1 MTTIPDVPPEM
12 SGDGF
17 SLSEGTIVSSLAQ
30 DGGLVWLLCQD
41 LTQHTSCI
49 LATAASD
56 ESTFQVTPLLKNT
69 FSLREHIASEW
80 GITAHARTVYHGRY
94 ALVYPPFSFR
104 CLAGLIGL
112 PPRHI
117 ADFLNNAIRLC
128 TPLGQMHQQGLVH
141 GDIKPASFFINDEG
155 EYRLAGFGLSSV
167 GPTVQQPLSAV
178 SGSLAWISPEHTGR
192 TPHPVTALSDLYSLG
207 VVLYQ
212 MLTGKLPLGAP
223 GCSQSEWVHHHI
235 ASAPRPLNLL
245 RADVPPVLSTILLRL
260 LEKSPDKRYQTVEG
274 LLADLRRCLATLN
287 ARGDIA
293 SFSPGL
299 QDIPPVGYAGD
310 ALFSEHPQAQ
320 ELLAACE
327 AVAASGKHCLVV
339 VSGATGSGKSAL
351 LASAL
356 KPLQQS
362 TRLLTLGKVDHHSPM
377 LPYAVLTS
385 ALRALALHLLG
396 LPTEEVARWK
406 GRILRLVGDYAGLAV
421 NLVPE
426 LGVLLNQRALPP
438 TDVHSLD
445 ARAQFTRMACN
456 LIKAFATSGTP
467 LVMLIDDVHAAD
479 RASLQLL
486 EQLFSH
492 GDDIP
497 FLLVVSHAENSS
509 RVSENLSRL
518 RASAARVVD
527 ITPEP
532 LSVRAVSRWL
542 ATILHT
548 RPSAT
553 MAMAQIIHGKTLGNP
568 LFTHEFFRQAVED
581 DLITLPK
588 PPSRWSFDSA
598 ALQACQYTEN
608 VVSLVLQRLDTLP
621 QPGRALLGSLACMGA
636 SGSLPLFCTIAG
648 QSMEAVHALLASAI
662 DAQLL
667 SLTGDAWA
675 FTHDSVH
682 KASLGLSGPQEQDRL
697 HALAAEHMAGLALQA
712 AGNEMLFRTVYHV
725 ARVQDSQRLLPQA
738 ARFSQLAILA
748 AQRAKSTG
756 DYSAALRFL
765 RTARRLLPPDVRD
778 EQAFILHLEEAE
790 CTFLQGD
797 LPAAQALC
805 ARLLAAPGKLTDK
818 VVAVC
823 LTAEIHMRQSD
834 SALALETAIAW
845 LAVFGIHL
853 NRYPDKAECDAARI
867 RLKARV
873 GKNPYTTFR
882 PLPLMNNRETEAVMN
897 LMASAS
903 MFAAFVAPKVQFLI
917 VCEMLHLTMEQGMTG
932 ASTFALSWYG
942 VLCGD
947 RYDEYGRGFS
957 SALLARELVEQHD
970 FTSFKARTLMP
981 LDQVSIWIMP
991 VSYAIA
997 CAKDAFTAAVA
1008 NGDRTSACLALRH
1021 QIMNY
1026 LTRGDH
1032 LDGVLT
1038 TIERGLAYVRKA
1050 RYPDVELILQMQ
1062 RSYVLHLRSLPE
1074 GPFSGDNFFQPTLL
1088 ELAPGTAVEPVFLM
1102 QFWSL
1107 LYKGMAHFYAGE
1119 YSQARRCFLQAEPL
1133 TGSIPGHIHMLDFHL
1148 YSALSLTIPLAAGE
1162 CLPDAREIVQ
1172 RHFDKVALWAAGNA
1186 RTFADKAAL
1195 LEAEM
1200 LRLDGNHSGASA
1212 TYEHAIELAGKGGF
1226 EQING
1231 LACEL
1236 AARNAADGGLAIAAD
1251 AYLRGAIGAWQR
1263 FGAAAKVYQLEEV
1276 HPHLTQR
1283 HSGREAVLNPDEAVN
1298 DLQSVATAVRALTEE
1313 INLDRLINIL
1323 MRTLLERARAQ
1334 RCLMIRLVDDNTP
1347 EIEAVAE
1354 STAEGIGVQIVNAAP
1369 LDTDLPLSVLSAV
1382 IRTGQEIRTGKP
1394 EVFSPFS
1401 QDPYLVA
1408 SGAAVMC
1415 IPMYRQA
1422 RMVGVLYLENRLMP
1436 DAFTAEHSRI
1446 IGILSAQAAVSLES
1460 ARLYAE
1466 LLEENVQRRRVE
1478 KALRASQTSLMLG
1491 EKISHTGTWRWTL
1504 EHDMMMVSDE
1514 YSRILDLPESQ
1525 RTISMADFLTRVHP
1539 DDYVRISE
1547 LVTESVRGG
1556 VSMRADFRILRPDGE
1571 CRYIKGIGDPVDSWP
1586 EVKEYFGTITDIT
1599 AQRQAEDAVRSAQ
1612 ADLARVSRAT
1622 TVGQLT
1628 ASIAHEINQPLM
1640 SIVANAGASLRW
1652 LKRDVPHLENAC
1664 LSLDEIIGEGKRA
1677 GDIIRGLQALTRNQA
1692 SVFARENLHDIARH
1706 ILSLTRLE
1714 LERKWIALELDYR
1727 ATCADIFCDSVQIQQ
1742 VLLNLIVN
1750 AVDAMMLVEDRPRI
1764 LRLVSSNPSPE
1775 TLLFEVTDS
1784 GPGIS
1789 PDILRRVFDSFYTTK
1804 KEGMGMGL
1812 TISKG
1817 IIHRHRGELKAEN
1830 REEGGSRFW
1839 FTLPVDNPAD

>member
-12 SGDGF
+12 CGDGF
-17 SLSEGTIVSSLAQ
+17 SLSEGTIVSPLAQ
-30 DGGLVWLLCQD
+30 DSGLVWLLCQD
-41 LTQHTSCI
+41 PALHESWI

-69 FSLREHIASEW
+69 FALREQIAPDW
-80 GITAHARTVYHGRY
+80 GIPARGRTLWHGRY
-94 ALVYPPFSFR
+94 ALVYPSFSFR

-128 TPLGQMHQQGLVH
+128 TPLGLMHQQGLVH

-155 EYRLAGFGLSSV
+155 EYRLAGFGVSAV
-167 GPTVQQPLSAV
+167 GPALQQHFSAL

-212 MLTGKLPLGAP
+212 MLTGKLPLGSA

-235 ASAPRPLNLL
+235 ASAPRPLRSL
-245 RADVPPVLSTILLRL
+245 RADVPPVLSAILLRL
-260 LEKSPDKRYQTVEG
+260 LEKSPEKRYRTVDG
-274 LLADLRRCLATLN
+274 LLADLRRCLATMN
-287 ARGDIA
+287 ERGDIA
-293 SFSPGL
+293 SFSPGQ
-299 QDIPPVGYAGD
+299 QDSLPIGYAGE
-310 ALFSEHPQAQ
+310 ALYSKHPQAL

-327 AVAASGKHCLVV
+327 RVATSGKHCLAV

-356 KPLQQS
+356 KPLQQA
-362 TRLLTLGKVDHHSPM
+362 TRQLTLGKADRYSPTM
-377 LPYAVLTS
+377 PYAVLTS
-385 ALRALALHLLG
+385 VLRSLTLHLLG
-396 LPTEEVARWK
+396 LPADEVARWK

-426 LGVLLNQRALPP
+426 LGVLLNQRGLAP

-456 LIKAFATSGTP
+456 LLKAFATSGTP
-467 LVMLIDDVHAAD
+467 LVILIDDVQTAD

-486 EQLFSH
+486 EQLFSQ
-492 GDDIP
+492 GEDIP
-497 FLLVVSHAENSS
+497 VLLVVSHPDGDS
-509 RVSENLSRL
+509 RVNEHLSRL
-518 RASAARVVD
+518 RASASRVVD
-527 ITPEP
+527 IRPEP
-532 LSVRAVSRWL
+532 LSSREIARWL
-542 ATILHT
+542 ATILQT
-548 RPSAT
+548 RASAT
-553 MAMAQIIHGKTLGNP
+553 LALAQLIHNKTLGNP
-568 LFTHEFFRQAVED
+568 LFTQEFFRQAVGD
-581 DLITLPK
+581 GLIILPK
-588 PPSRWSFDSA
+588 PPGKWSFDSA

-608 VVSLVLQRLDTLP
+608 VASLVLQRLET
-621 QPGRALLGSLACMGA
+621 QPLHTRDALGSLACMGA
-636 SGSLPLFCTIAG
+636 SGSISL
-648 QSMEAVHALLASAI
+648 VSAI
-662 DAQLL
+662 VGLSAETIHARLAPALSAQLI
-667 SLTGDAWA
+667 SVTDDAYA
-675 FTHDSVH
+675 FTHVSVH
-682 KASLGLSGPQEQDRL
+682 KAARGLTGQPEQDRL
-697 HALAAEHMAGLALQA
+697 HALAAEHLAGLALQA
-712 AGNEMLFRTVYHV
+712 PGNEILFRTVYHI
-725 ARVQDSQRLLPQA
+725 AQVQDAQRLLPQA

-756 DYSAALRFL
+756 DYRSALRFL
-765 RTARRLLPPDVRD
+765 RTARRLLPSDIRD
-778 EQAFILHLEEAE
+778 EQVFILHLEEAE
-790 CTFLQGD
+790 CTFLEGD
-797 LPAAQALC
+797 LPVAQALC
-805 ARLLAAPGKLTDK
+805 TQLLAAPGKLTDK

-823 LTAEIHMRQSD
+823 LMAEIHLRQSD
-834 SALALETAIAW
+834 STLALETAIAW

-873 GKNPYTTFR
+873 GKNPYATFR

-897 LMASAS
+897 LLASAS

-917 VCEMLHLTMEQGMTG
+917 VCEMLHLTMEQGITG

-947 RYDEYGRGFS
+947 RYDEYSRGFS
-957 SALLARELVEQHD
+957 SALLARELVERHD

-981 LDQVSIWIMP
+981 LDQVSIWMMP

-997 CAKDAFTAAVA
+997 CAKEAFTAAVA

-1021 QIMNY
+1021 QVMNY

-1038 TIERGLAYVRKA
+1038 TIERGLAYVRRA
-1050 RYPDVELILQMQ
+1050 RYPDVEQILQMQ
-1062 RSYVLHLRSLPE
+1062 RSYVQHLRDLPE
-1074 GPFSGDNFFQPTLL
+1074 GPFTGDNFIPPEPLL
-1088 ELAPGTAVEPVFLM
+1088 MAPGTAVEPMYLM
-1102 QFWSL
+1102 QFWSW
-1107 LYKGMAHFYAGE
+1107 LYKGMAHFFAGE
-1119 YSQARRCFLQAEPL
+1119 YTQSRRCFVQAEPL

-1172 RHFDKVALWAAGNA
+1172 RHFDRIALWAAGNA

-1200 LRLDGNHSGASA
+1200 LRLAGNQSA
-1212 TYEHAIELAGKGGF
+1212 AAAAYEKAIDLAGKGGF

-1236 AARNAADGGLAIAAD
+1236 AARCAADSGLGMAAD
-1251 AYLRGAIGAWQR
+1251 AYLRGAIAAWQR
-1263 FGAAAKVYQLEEV
+1263 VGAAAKVRQLEQQ
-1276 HPHLTQR
+1276 HPHLAQTL
-1283 HSGREAVLNPDEAVN
+1283 SGREAVLNPDEAVN
-1298 DLQSVATAVRALTEE
+1298 DLQSVVTAVRALTEE

-1323 MRTLLERARAQ
+1323 MRMLLERARAQ
-1334 RCLMIRLVDDNTP
+1334 RCLLIRLVNDSTP

-1354 STAEGIGVQIVNAAP
+1354 TTAEGIGVQIVNAAP
-1369 LDTDLPLSVLSAV
+1369 LETDLPLSVLAAV

-1415 IPMYRQA
+1415 VPMFRQA

-1436 DAFTAEHSRI
+1436 DVFTAEQSRI

-1478 KALRASQTSLMLG
+1478 KALRASETSLMLG

-1514 YSRILDLPESQ
+1514 YSRILDLPDTQ

-1539 DDYVRISE
+1539 DDYGRISE

-1586 EVKEYFGTITDIT
+1586 GVKEYFGTITDIT
-1599 AQRQAEDAVRSAQ
+1599 AQRQAEDAMRSAQ

-1640 SIVANAGASLRW
+1640 SIVANAGASVRW
-1652 LKRDVPHLENAC
+1652 LKRDKPHLENAC
-1664 LSLDEIIGEGKRA
+1664 LSLDEIIEEGKRA
-1677 GDIIRGLQALTRNQA
+1677 GDIIRGLLALTRNQA
-1692 SVFARENLHDIARH
+1692 SQFAREDLHDIARH
-1706 ILSLTRLE
+1706 ILSLTRTE
-1714 LERKWIALELDYR
+1714 LERKWIALELDFR
-1727 ATCADIFCDSVQIQQ
+1727 AACADIFCDSVQIQQ

-1750 AVDAMMLVEDRPRI
+1750 AVDAMMLVEDSPRT
-1764 LRLVSSNPSPE
+1764 LRLVSSNPSPQ
-1775 TLLFEVTDS
+1775 TLLFEVMDS
-1784 GPGIS
+1784 GPGIA
-1789 PDILRRVFDSFYTTK
+1789 PEILQRVFESFYTTK

-1812 TISKG
+1812 AISKD
-1817 IIHRHRGELKAEN
+1817 IINRHRGDLKAEN
-1830 REEGGSRFW
+1830 REAGGSRFW
-1839 FTLPVDNPAD
+1839 FTLPVDSPAD